1 LENSDL
7 TINQEAMGTT
17 EPVNAE
23 DSIENESYDSL
34 GGMAKRTRELFF
46 YSERSWTNPTT
57 KIDIER
63 VNIRPR
69 RFYFIGLINFGRSYL
84 IKNKTKLRIPYNVI
98 KKTTLTLSINRIHVS
113 L

>member
-1 LENSDL
+1 MENSDL

-34 GGMAKRTRELFF
+34 GGMAKRTRDLVF
-46 YSERSWTNPTT
+46 YFERSWTNPTT
-57 KIDIER
+57 KINIER

-69 RFYFIGLINFGRSYL
+69 KFYFIVLIYFGLSYL
-84 IKNKTKLRIPYNVI
+84 IKDKTK
-98 KKTTLTLSINRIHVS
+98 
-113 L
+113 